1 MSLHALRLLSAAL
14 VAGAAPGAGAAE
26 AQLSVDQGRAFRAW
40 MVRIVDTQIAR
51 GPTPRWQGRDC
62 AGLVRFAVAEALR
75 PHDLAWRRANGIG
88 GRVPP
93 ELELSAPQQALR
105 HNWRLA
111 DGQRAAYVGALEL
124 VQENTAFV
132 GKDVNLAQPGDLL
145 FFDQG
150 DDQHLMVWTGWYV
163 AYHTGSSDRGDN
175 GLRAVSVRD
184 LMAWRDTRWQP
195 VADNPNFLGVYR
207 LRFLPR

>member
-1 MSLHALRLLSAAL
+1 MILEAALLAALAAPAAPESAAL
-14 VAGAAPGAGAAE
+14 RA
-26 AQLSVDQGRAFRAW
+26 DQARAFRAW

-93 ELELSAPQQALR
+93 ELGLDPVQQALR

-111 DGQRAAYVGALEL
+111 DGGRAAYVGALEL
-124 VQENTAFV
+124 VQENATFV
-132 GKDVNLAQPGDLL
+132 AKDLNLAQPGDLL

-163 AYHTGSSDRGDN
+163 AYHTGASDRRDN

-195 VADNPNFLGVYR
+195 AAENPNFLGVYR

>member
-1 MSLHALRLLSAAL
+1 
-14 VAGAAPGAGAAE
+14 
-26 AQLSVDQGRAFRAW
+26 
-40 MVRIVDTQIAR
+40 
-51 GPTPRWQGRDC
+51 
-62 AGLVRFAVAEALR
+62 VAEALR
-75 PHDLAWRRANGIG
+75 PHDLAWRRANGIS

-93 ELELSAPQQALR
+93 ELDLNDAQQGLR

-111 DGQRAAYVGALEL
+111 DGSRGAYVGALEL
-124 VQENTAFV
+124 VQENAAFV

-163 AYHTGSSDRGDN
+163 AYHTGRNDRGDN
-175 GLRAVSVRD
+175 GLRAVSLRD

-195 VADNPNFLGVYR
+195 AAQNPNFLGVYR